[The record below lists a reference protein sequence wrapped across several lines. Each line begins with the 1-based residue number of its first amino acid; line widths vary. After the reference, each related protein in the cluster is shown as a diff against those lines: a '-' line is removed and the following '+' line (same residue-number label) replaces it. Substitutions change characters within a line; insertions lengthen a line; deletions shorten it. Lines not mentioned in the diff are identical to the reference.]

1 MLKKALV
8 DPSPRNRWVAVHH
21 LGEFGDRSGL
31 ARMKQDLKS
40 FSSTKGAPPSP
51 NETPHARL
59 VLALEVAKV
68 LAELGDGSGYALADQ
83 SATRGANGHRW
94 RAAEVLALIANF
106 DNADLNSARM
116 DPIGILK
123 TMAATEKDPDE
134 FFVYLDRVHKIVRD
148 RAEMIAIFAIAKDSR
163 HQSELKVPWGPTV
176 GEVYWIVA
184 SRDKDRPYDYK

>member
-1 MLKKALV
+1 
-8 DPSPRNRWVAVHH
+8 
-21 LGEFGDRSGL
+21 
-31 ARMKQDLKS
+31 MKQDLKS
-40 FSSTKGAPPSP
+40 FSSTERGPLPPDV
-51 NETPHARL
+51 TPHARL

-68 LAELGDGSGYALADQ
+68 LAELGDGAGYALAAQ
-83 SATRGANGHRW
+83 LAIRGGSGHRW

-106 DNADLNSARM
+106 DHADLNSGGM
-116 DPIGILK
+116 DPVGILK
-123 TMAATEKDPDE
+123 TMAAIEKDPDE

-148 RAEMIAIFAIAKDSR
+148 RKEMIAIFAIAKDSR